1 MMRAPR
7 LLSPGPLR
15 AGLAISNIQPAPS
28 PMPKLPLSRLALLA
42 SLCAAIAVPSAHPLS
57 VDAKA
62 KPSDAQWRQMPTRT
76 VDSLPGF
83 IPEAEVPL
91 TVWGGWA
98 AERRAGP
105 GFFRVHREPDGR
117 WWLLDPDGCLFLHV
131 GVAGVYRG
139 LESAALKTT
148 GEKFADGLAWAEF
161 TLGLLREHRFNGLG
175 GWTEAAAVRGNAA
188 LLPYAV
194 SLDFCGDFGRR
205 LGITR
210 IDPGNTGYLNDV
222 PPILHPDF
230 AAWCDSYARE
240 KAAPLRSDRMLLG
253 FFSDNELPLRREMLD
268 GALSL
273 PAEHPAGGP
282 VRAAAEAWL
291 RARRGEATPG
301 ATTEEE
307 RVAFLGHVCE
317 VYYSTVA
324 SALRRHAGPHLYL
337 GSRVHGR
344 ATRFPEVFRAA
355 GPHVDV
361 MSVNLYHAW
370 SADPE
375 RLAMWARESGRPAMI
390 TEFYAKGED
399 AGMENESGAG
409 WLVRTQRDRGLFY
422 QNFALGLIES
432 GSIVGWHWFKY
443 RDNEPWATETDP
455 SNRNSN
461 KGVVSWDYRPFADLL
476 GPMREL
482 NSQVYPLA
490 RYFGARRASVA
501 GPDVAEADAGRRP

>member
-1 MMRAPR
+1 
-7 LLSPGPLR
+7 
-15 AGLAISNIQPAPS
+15 
-28 PMPKLPLSRLALLA
+28 MPTLPLHRIAILAA
-42 SLCAAIAVPSAHPLS
+42 LCATAAAPAAEISRVA
-57 VDAKA
+57 AKA

-76 VDSLPGF
+76 LGSLAGF
-83 IPEAEVPL
+83 RPEPDVP
-91 TVWGGWA
+91 VNRWGGWA

-148 GEKFADGLAWAEF
+148 RERFADGPAWADF

-175 GWTEAAAVRGNAA
+175 GWTEAGAVRGNAA
-188 LLPYAV
+188 PLPYTV
-194 SLDFCGDFGRR
+194 SVDFCGDFGRR

-210 IDPGNTGYLNDV
+210 VDPGNTGYLNDV
-222 PPILHPDF
+222 PPVLHPDF
-230 AAWCDSYARE
+230 ATWCESYARE
-240 KAAPLRSDRMLLG
+240 KAAPLRGDRMLLG

-268 GALSL
+268 GALAL
-273 PAEHPAGGP
+273 PVDHPAGGP

-291 RARRGEATPG
+291 RARRGAAEAGTKPA
-301 ATTEEE
+301 ATTAEE
-307 RVAFLGHVCE
+307 RAAFLGHVCE

-324 SALRRHAGPHLYL
+324 AALRRHAGPHLYL

-361 MSVNLYHAW
+361 VSVNLYHAW
-370 SADPE
+370 SADAE
-375 RLAMWARESGRPAMI
+375 RLAMWTRESGRPAMI

-399 AGMENESGAG
+399 TGMENESGAG

-422 QNFALGLIES
+422 QNFVLGLIES
-432 GSIVGWHWFKY
+432 GSVVGWHWFKY

-461 KGVVSWDYRPFADLL
+461 KGVVSWDYRPFAGLL

-482 NSQVYPLA
+482 NVQVYPLT
-490 RYFGARRASVA
+490 RYFGSRRSAESGPGGAAA
-501 GPDVAEADAGRRP
+501 GEGDGR